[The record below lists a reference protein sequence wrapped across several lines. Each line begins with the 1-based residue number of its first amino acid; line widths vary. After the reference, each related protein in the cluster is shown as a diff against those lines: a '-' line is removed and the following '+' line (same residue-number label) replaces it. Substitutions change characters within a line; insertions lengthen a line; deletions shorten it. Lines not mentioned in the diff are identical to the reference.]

1 MGATTVNDLAITEEA
16 LSDLISLRQQNTL
29 RSNISK
35 APSLLSKM
43 ITRHDTKKS
52 SLLAMQVNSG
62 PSKSSTLLP
71 QDMRGA
77 RSRRRED
84 IVDMSQENLD
94 GSAMKIEE
102 ELTGSPRGG
111 MASPLQI
118 TEHNLNLTDQ
128 TISAEVAAR

>member
-1 MGATTVNDLAITEEA
+1 MGATTVNDLDITEEA

-52 SLLAMQVNSG
+52 SLLAMQINNV

-71 QDMRGA
+71 NDMRGA
-77 RSRRRED
+77 RSRRKED
-84 IVDMSQENLD
+84 IVDMSQDNLD
-94 GSAMKIEE
+94 GSHMRIKE
-102 ELTGSPRGG
+102 ELTDSPRGD
-111 MASPLQI
+111 MASPL
-118 TEHNLNLTDQ
+118 
-128 TISAEVAAR
+128 

>member
-52 SLLAMQVNSG
+52 SLLAMQVGSG

-71 QDMRGA
+71 ADMRGA

-84 IVDMSQENLD
+84 IVNMSQENLD
-94 GSAMKIEE
+94 GSNMKIEE
-102 ELTGSPRGG
+102 EVTGSPRGG
-111 MASPLQI
+111 MASPL
-118 TEHNLNLTDQ
+118 
-128 TISAEVAAR
+128 